1 MGQSH
6 KPKFKLV
13 IENRDPIHFHS
24 GTDAKKAYQQ
34 LDRSLTAMV
43 MIRYKGKWE
52 NYMGREPEYSGTK
65 LYEKHPFFEIGSPI
79 DTDNNVLSNYNSTLG
94 DGFL

>member
-13 IENRDPIHFHS
+13 VENRDPIHFHS
-24 GTDAKKAYQQ
+24 GTDAKRAYQQ
-34 LDRSLTAMV
+34 LDRSLTAMI
-43 MIRYKGKWE
+43 MIRSKGKWE
-52 NYMGREPEYSGTK
+52 NYMGREPEYSGTR
-65 LYEKHPFFEIGSPI
+65 LYKKHPFFKIGSPI
-79 DTDNNVLSNYNSTLG
+79 DTDTNVLSNYNSTLG

>member
-13 IENRDPIHFHS
+13 VENRDPIHFHS
-24 GTDAKKAYQQ
+24 GTDARRAYQQ
-34 LDRSLTAMV
+34 LDKSLTAMI
-43 MIRYKGKWE
+43 MIRSKKNWQ
-52 NYMGREPEYSGTK
+52 NYMGRTGHSPTIF
-65 LYEKHPFFEIGSPI
+65 YEKAFFKIGSPI
-79 DTDNNVLSNYNSTLG
+79 DTDTNVLSNYNSTLG